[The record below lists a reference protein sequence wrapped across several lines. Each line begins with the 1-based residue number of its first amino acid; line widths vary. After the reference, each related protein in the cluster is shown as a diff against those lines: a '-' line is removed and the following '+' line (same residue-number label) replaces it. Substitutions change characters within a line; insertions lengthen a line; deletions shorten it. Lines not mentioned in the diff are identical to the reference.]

1 MISLWGM
8 KNNFVDNLN
17 KIKELND
24 KVLDRLSDKP
34 NDCEKER
41 QQNLCRKDSYFELI
55 ALGNVNKRFRV
66 SLAGFGC

>member
-41 QQNLCRKDSYFELI
+41 
-55 ALGNVNKRFRV
+55 
-66 SLAGFGC
+66 